1 MSFQT
6 NQLIKNHKICNL
18 RTHASQSIGSADQL
32 VVNLQAEISTTGNYE
47 RSTDML
53 LLIEV
58 SSVGSSGTLLI
69 VGKDAVPGPGSYDA
83 DFVTLASI
91 TAAGDYYAVVQGIR
105 GVFKLYTT
113 VGTDA
118 VVWGAKGVTFDAQKR
133 PVVQADATAKV
144 VTYGTGR

>member
-18 RTHASQSIGSADQL
+18 RTHADQTQGSADQL
-32 VVNLQAEISTTGNYE
+32 VVNLQEEISTTGNYE

-53 LLIEV
+53 LIIEV
-58 SSVGSSGTLLI
+58 TDINSTGTLVV

-83 DFVTLASI
+83 DFVTLATI
-91 TAAGDYYAVVQGIR
+91 TATGIYYAVVQGIR

-113 VGTDA
+113 VANATVA
-118 VVWGAKGVTFDAQKR
+118 WGAKGVTFDAQKR